1 MLKIVLSNRFKKD
14 LKLAKKRGLNLDILE
29 DIVNKL
35 AMREK
40 LPDKNRDH
48 GLTGDYIGF
57 GNAMWLL
64 IGYLSTGWKKMNL
77 SFFYSAQALIQ
88 TFLVNSCSKK
98 REGLPLVFSHH
109 PRQKNLTVVNIGTD
123 LVVVYIQ
130 KFRLLHD
137 SSGRQVIELTDSL
150 SDGIRICIAISNT
163 SVSETR

>member
-57 GNAMWLL
+57 QECHVAPDWLL
-64 IGYLSTGWKKMNL
+64 VYRVEEDELELFLFRTGTHSDL
-77 SFFYSAQALIQ
+77 
-88 TFLVNSCSKK
+88 
-98 REGLPLVFSHH
+98 FS
-109 PRQKNLTVVNIGTD
+109 
-123 LVVVYIQ
+123 
-130 KFRLLHD
+130 
-137 SSGRQVIELTDSL
+137 
-150 SDGIRICIAISNT
+150 
-163 SVSETR
+163 

>member
-35 AMREK
+35 AMRRNSLTK
-40 LPDKNRDH
+40 TGITDLPE
-48 GLTGDYIGF
+48 TISAF

-88 TFLVNSCSKK
+88 TF
-98 REGLPLVFSHH
+98 
-109 PRQKNLTVVNIGTD
+109 
-123 LVVVYIQ
+123 
-130 KFRLLHD
+130 
-137 SSGRQVIELTDSL
+137 
-150 SDGIRICIAISNT
+150 
-163 SVSETR
+163 